1 MAITATHTFKELSDE
16 EGFALLDA
24 QTQKHLGITAGE
36 FVERWGRGEYADS
49 DDPHV
54 RHLAVLIPLG
64 RPDSARS
71 NSGVRRAAAAGDLVC
86 QSRGPAGRRRLP
98 ARRSSACA
106 RAR

>member
-1 MAITATHTFKELSDE
+1 MAITATHTFKELPDE

-64 RPDSARS
+64 RPDSA
-71 NSGVRRAAAAGDLVC
+71 
-86 QSRGPAGRRRLP
+86 
-98 ARRSSACA
+98 
-106 RAR
+106 